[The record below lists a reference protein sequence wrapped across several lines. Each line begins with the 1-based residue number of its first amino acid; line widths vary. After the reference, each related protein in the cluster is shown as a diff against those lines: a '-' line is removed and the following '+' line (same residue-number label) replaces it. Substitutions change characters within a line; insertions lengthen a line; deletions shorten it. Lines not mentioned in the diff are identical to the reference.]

1 MCRNYFPLLEE
12 QYFQRHK
19 KSHSDAELQ
28 MFSQEDN
35 IATVLLSMC
44 QMQGIIAKMRRPR
57 IEQIPQPKTC
67 HSESMPIT

>member
-44 QMQGIIAKMRRPR
+44 QIAGHY
-57 IEQIPQPKTC
+57 C
-67 HSESMPIT
+67 